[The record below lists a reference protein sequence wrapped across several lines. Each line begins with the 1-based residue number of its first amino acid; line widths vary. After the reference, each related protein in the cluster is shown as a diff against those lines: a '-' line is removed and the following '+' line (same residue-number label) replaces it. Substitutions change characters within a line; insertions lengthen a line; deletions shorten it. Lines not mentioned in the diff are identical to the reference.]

1 MGIIR
6 GGLIESI
13 NLEQNPRFP
22 GRQSLVCGSHPA
34 VGGSARGYH
43 GAIGGPQGIW
53 GTSLT

>member
-13 NLEQNPRFP
+13 NLERNPCFP

-43 GAIGGPQGIW
+43 GARGAPQEIRGISP
-53 GTSLT
+53 T